1 MSTVVAKPI
10 LCASNL
16 TFERLEPDAER
27 VAGFCLDYP
36 RPMSA
41 TDLQAIEVEGWVVG
55 RKSAAVAIELV
66 HEDVLMRKA
75 PVKAS
80 RPDVV
85 AKFPKVTV
93 PVQCGFWT
101 ALGTLGLAPQ
111 FALRLDVVFEDQHR
125 ETLGILRGNHQPAAS
140 GYEPQL
146 RPLMI
151 TSLGRTGTT
160 WLIRL
165 LSEHP
170 EISTHRLYPY
180 ETRISA
186 YWMQALKVLSE
197 PCDRWSSAHPETF
210 QENMSFLGHNPFYY
224 SVPARSA
231 ETEADKQ
238 VTEWMSNVQ
247 AARLTAFC
255 QQRIDELYLQIA
267 ESQGERRPVY
277 FVEKYPQ
284 AGHLA
289 WMVWSLYAN
298 AREVFLFRDFRDML
312 CSMLAFNAKRGFPS
326 FGRRKVDSD
335 LAFVET
341 LKSNISRIIQDWQ
354 MRSDQALLVR
364 YEDLILEPSDVLRT
378 ILRYLDLDHEPVIV
392 ERMLKA
398 ASRGSRDL
406 DGHRTVAEATD
417 SIGRWKRDLPPH
429 LLAACQDMFGDL
441 LSKLGYE

>member
-1 MSTVVAKPI
+1 MP
-10 LCASNL
+10 CASSL
-16 TFERLEPDAER
+16 TFERFEPDSEL
-27 VAGFCLDYP
+27 VGGFCLDYP
-36 RPMSA
+36 KQMSA

-55 RKSAAVAIELV
+55 KKSAAVAVELV
-66 HEDVLMRKA
+66 HEDVLMRKT

-85 AKFPKVTV
+85 ASFPGLSV

-101 ALGTLGLAPQ
+101 AVGTLGLAPR
-111 FALRLDVVFEDQHR
+111 FELRLDVEFEDGNR
-125 ETLGILRGNHQPAAS
+125 ETLGMLRGNHQPAAS

-146 RPLMI
+146 RPLMV

-170 EISTHRLYPY
+170 KISTHRLYPH

-197 PCDRWSSAHPETF
+197 PCDHWSSAHPETF
-210 QENMSFLGHNPFYY
+210 HENMSWVGHNPFYY
-224 SVPARSA
+224 SLPARSA
-231 ETEADKQ
+231 ETEADKRI
-238 VTEWMSNVQ
+238 TEWMSTVQ
-247 AARLTAFC
+247 TARLTAFC

-267 ESQGERRPVY
+267 NSQGETRPTY

-298 AREVFLFRDFRDML
+298 ARELFLFRDFRDML
-312 CSMLAFNAKRGFPS
+312 CSMLAFNAKRGFVA
-326 FGRRKVDSD
+326 FGRRKDDSD
-335 LAFVET
+335 LDFVLT
-341 LKSNISRIIQDWQ
+341 LRNNISRIIQDWQ
-354 MRSDQALLVR
+354 MRSDRALLVR
-364 YEDLILEPSDVLRT
+364 YEDLIREPGKVLDK
-378 ILRYLDLDHEPVIV
+378 ILRYLDLDHEQAVV
-392 ERMLKA
+392 ERMIEA
-398 ASRGSRDL
+398 ASKGSSNL
-406 DGHRTVAEATD
+406 DGHRTVAEAGD

-429 LLAACQDMFGDL
+429 LQAACQEVFGDL
-441 LSKLGYE
+441 LGKLGYA